1 MYNSVTGYQPKFMLF
16 EPPKIQLKSTLAR
29 FEKNLVQI
37 ISFFCVYSHVVVVI
51 NGVTGC
57 TVVLYLSCVTV

>member
-37 ISFFCVYSHVVVVI
+37 ISFFVFIH
-51 NGVTGC
+51 TWLWLLM
-57 TVVLYLSCVTV
+57 VLLAVLLCSIYHA